1 MPEFIVKRGVMFDG
15 EPYHPSET
23 ITLTEEQAASL
34 VRIGAL
40 EPAPEPAP
48 EPASETEA
56 SLDTEAAPPPK
67 KSGPKPKPES
77 AA

>member
-1 MPEFIVKRGVMFDG
+1 MPDYICKQPLLHNGSLVHRGN
-15 EPYHPSET
+15 T
-23 ITLTEEQAASL
+23 ITLTEEDAAPL

-48 EPASETEA
+48 EPEA
-56 SLDTEAAPPPK
+56 SPDADAAPPPK

>member
-1 MPEFIVKRGVMFDG
+1 MPDFIVKRGVMFDG
-15 EPYHPSET
+15 EPYHPGET
-23 ITLTEEQAASL
+23 ITLTEEQAAAL
-34 VRIGAL
+34 LRIGAL
-40 EPAPEPAP
+40 KPVPEPAQ
-48 EPASETEA
+48 EPEA